1 MVIGLG
7 RFGTAL
13 AQELMRDGHTEVLG
27 IDRDPGTVQSV
38 AEQLTHAVVADS
50 TKEEALR
57 QLSVHESA
65 RVVIGI
71 GNDVEASILTASVL
85 IDLNVPNI
93 WAKAVSEAHA
103 RILRQLGVHHVVRP
117 EHDMGERVAHL
128 VRGRMMDYIEFDDGF
143 AMVKTSP
150 PPEAV
155 GRRLGDSGLR
165 QKYGVTIVAVK
176 RPGEGFTYATA
187 DTVIHEYDTLIAAGL
202 IPDAERFSER
212 TLASDAP

>member
-1 MVIGLG
+1 MGLG